1 MDITVYPGKLKG
13 TIKAIPSKSQAH
25 RLLICAAFSGS
36 ETTIICEETNR
47 DIEATVACLRGI
59 GTGII
64 KTENGYHVIPAK
76 EFPCSAHLDCAESGS
91 TLRFLLPI
99 VCALGIRTT
108 FQLHGRLPCRPLSP
122 LWEELECMGC
132 RLTRPTETSIQT
144 EGKLHA
150 GVYNIAGNISSQ
162 FISGLLFALALL
174 DGQSEICIEG
184 KLESAQFVFMTQEAL
199 KLFGVSSDH
208 FCVGN
213 AFPFKSPGHITVDG
227 DWSNGAFFAAAKALG
242 HSLEILNLNNHSL
255 QGDREVAR
263 ILNIHAS
270 MPIIPC
276 ADIPDLVPIL
286 SVYFAAKDGAIF
298 TNIERLRIKESDRVE
313 AIIKLL
319 SALGIHAE
327 SSETVLTVY
336 GGQFHGGIVDACN
349 DHRIAMSTAIAA
361 TVADGP
367 VTILGAEC
375 VAKSYPAFWQEFQ
388 RLGGIYEQYIR

>member
-1 MDITVYPGKLKG
+1 
-13 TIKAIPSKSQAH
+13 
-25 RLLICAAFSGS
+25 
-36 ETTIICEETNR
+36 
-47 DIEATVACLRGI
+47 
-59 GTGII
+59 
-64 KTENGYHVIPAK
+64 
-76 EFPCSAHLDCAESGS
+76 
-91 TLRFLLPI
+91 
-99 VCALGIRTT
+99 
-108 FQLHGRLPCRPLSP
+108 
-122 LWEELECMGC
+122 MGC

-184 KLESAQFVFMTQEAL
+184 KLESAPYVFMTQEAL

-213 AFPFKSPGHITVDG
+213 AFPFKSPGHITVEG

-349 DHRIAMSTAIAA
+349 DHRIAMSAAIAA

>member
-13 TIKAIPSKSQAH
+13 TLKAIASKSQAH
-25 RLLICAAFSGS
+25 RLLICAAFSSS

-59 GTGII
+59 GTII
-64 KTENGYHVIPAK
+64 TRTVNGYQVIPAK
-76 EFPCSAHLDCAESGS
+76 DFPSNAHLDCGESGS

-108 FQLHGRLPCRPLSP
+108 FQLHGRLPYRPLTP
-122 LWEELECMGC
+122 LWEELERMGC
-132 RLTRPTETSIQT
+132 HLTRPTETSIQT
-144 EGKLHA
+144 EGQLHA
-150 GVYNIAGNISSQ
+150 GVYNIAGNVSSQ

-174 DGQSEICIEG
+174 EGQSEICING
-184 KLESAQFVFMTQEAL
+184 KLESAPYVFMTQEAL
-199 KLFGVSSDH
+199 RLFGVSSDH
-208 FCVGN
+208 FCVGD
-213 AFPFKSPGHITVDG
+213 AYPFKSPGQITVEG
-227 DWSNGAFFAAAKALG
+227 DWSNSAFFAAAKALG
-242 HSLEILNLNNHSL
+242 HPLEIQNLNNISL
-255 QGDREVAR
+255 QGDRQVES
-263 ILNIHAS
+263 ILNIHS
-270 MPIIPC
+270 PMPTIPC
-276 ADIPDLVPIL
+276 GDIPDLVPIL
-286 SVYFAAKDGAIF
+286 SVYFAAKGGAVF

-327 SSETVLTVY
+327 SSETVLTVH
-336 GGQFHGGIVDACN
+336 GGQFHSGIVDACN
-349 DHRIAMSTAIAA
+349 DHRIAMSAAIAA